1 MEKNALSFEKG
12 RAFFLIYRN
21 YQAEPGKEGM
31 PKNNKRNSEKQLTI
45 RKLMI

>member
-1 MEKNALSFEKG
+1 MEKTLCLLKRAG
-12 RAFFLIYRN
+12 RFFLYYRN

-31 PKNNKRNSEKQLTI
+31 AKNNKRNSEKQLTI